1 MVMEMLG
8 AGGLSPHP
16 FTPPP
21 QGGGGAGSWCHILAL
36 LPGRPQWGCP
46 LLCPPGTTPQQGAS
60 HLGTGGTAL
69 SGTAGLSSFTL
80 RRRTPGWWHVPKPG
94 GFCSP

>member
-1 MVMEMLG
+1 MEMLG
-8 AGGLSPHP
+8 VRGLSPHP
-16 FTPPP
+16 LTPLPKVGGGRQLVSHPCFATRQATVGVSPPVPPP
-21 QGGGGAGSWCHILAL
+21 
-36 LPGRPQWGCP
+36 GR
-46 LLCPPGTTPQQGAS
+46 TPQQGAS

-94 GFCSP
+94 GFCTP